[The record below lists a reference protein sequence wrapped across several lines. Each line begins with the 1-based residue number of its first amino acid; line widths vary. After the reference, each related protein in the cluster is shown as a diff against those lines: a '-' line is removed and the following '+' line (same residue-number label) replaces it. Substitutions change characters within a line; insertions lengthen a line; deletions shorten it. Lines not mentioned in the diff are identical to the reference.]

1 MQRPRIVLADDHT
14 LILDALKNLI
24 EPEFEVVGT
33 FNDGQALVEGVP
45 ELNPNVVVLDI
56 GMPTMNGLNA
66 GQRLKQMMPMVKLVY
81 LTMNHDPDVAGEA
94 FRLGAS
100 GFVLK
105 NSAATELLQ
114 AIRKVVRGG
123 YYVTPL
129 MTKGMD
135 GSVVQYFKQRK
146 AKYSLT
152 LRQKEVLQLL
162 AEGRSMKEVAFVLNV
177 SPRTVAFHK
186 YTMMEHLQIRS
197 NAELIEYALRSSLA
211 VA

>member
-1 MQRPRIVLADDHT
+1 MQRPRIILADDHT
-14 LILDALKNLI
+14 LLLDALKNLM

-33 FNDGQALVEGVP
+33 FNDGQALVEAAR

-56 GMPTMNGLNA
+56 SMPTMNGLNA

-100 GFVLK
+100 AFVLK

-129 MTKGMD
+129 MTKGME

-146 AKYSLT
+146 AKYPLT

-186 YTMMEHLQIRS
+186 YTMMEHLHIRS